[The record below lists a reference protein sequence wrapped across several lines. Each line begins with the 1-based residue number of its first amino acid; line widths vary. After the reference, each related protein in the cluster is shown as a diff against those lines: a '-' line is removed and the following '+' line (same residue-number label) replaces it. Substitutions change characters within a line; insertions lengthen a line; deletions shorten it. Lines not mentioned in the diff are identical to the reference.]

1 MLLELMETSQD
12 GEESGEY
19 GLSPVIEINF
29 KRDFPKSC
37 PGKGQPQ
44 VAENCTHR
52 VRKCYFTAQCTLSGD
67 KGNRGDGEPNI
78 EPNKEP
84 NIEPNQE
91 PNPEP
96 NIEPNIEGIDE
107 DGPHHQLK
115 LKIFGGSNKEEILF
129 F

>member
-1 MLLELMETSQD
+1 MLLRQKGRARACDVYASSHNQDLLLMLLELMETSQD

-67 KGNRGDGEPNI
+67 KGNRGDGEANGAGDD
-78 EPNKEP
+78 NT
-84 NIEPNQE
+84 
-91 PNPEP
+91 
-96 NIEPNIEGIDE
+96 GR
-107 DGPHHQLK
+107 LK
-115 LKIFGGSNKEEILF
+115 RSLERGDIVVNL
-129 F
+129 

>member
-44 VAENCTHR
+44 VAENCTYR

-67 KGNRGDGEPNI
+67 KGNRGDGEANGAGDD
-78 EPNKEP
+78 NT
-84 NIEPNQE
+84 
-91 PNPEP
+91 
-96 NIEPNIEGIDE
+96 GR
-107 DGPHHQLK
+107 LK
-115 LKIFGGSNKEEILF
+115 RSLERGDIVVNL
-129 F
+129 